1 MSSDKVN
8 PYDAALEQLDRVAAK
23 LNLDRGIHQILRQPK
38 RILMV
43 SVPVKMDDGRT
54 EVFQGCRVQHNDA
67 RGPYKGGLRY
77 HPELTLDEVK
87 ALAMWMTW
95 KCAVLNLPYGGA
107 KGGVCCNT
115 KTMSIGEL
123 ERLTRGYTSMILDIV
138 GPYRDVPAPDMYTN
152 EQTMAWIMDT
162 YSKSKGYSVPES
174 VTGKPVAIGGLEGRV
189 EATARGVVE
198 TIKQAMIHLGKKLE
212 GSSIAVQGFGNVG
225 SNVAKLLHQLG
236 AKVIAVSDSSG
247 GIYAATGLNLALVMS
262 HKQKT
267 GSVQG
272 FEGSKDITNEELLE
286 LECDVLVP
294 AAIESQITRHNA
306 GRIRAKIIAEAAN
319 GPTLPEADEILL
331 KSGSFV
337 IPDILA
343 NAGGVTVS
351 YFEWVQNLNREH
363 WSEAEVDQRL
373 EKRMAD
379 AFADV
384 LKTSQKNSVDMRTAA
399 LMLGVGRVAE
409 AIRILGG

>member
-1 MSSDKVN
+1 MSSEKVN

-23 LNLDRGIHQILRQPK
+23 LKLDRGIHQILRQPK

-54 EVFQGCRVQHNDA
+54 EVFLGCRVQHNDA

-77 HPELTLDEVK
+77 HPGVTLDEVK

-95 KCAVLNLPYGGA
+95 KCAVLDLPYGGA
-107 KGGVCCNT
+107 KGGVRCSA
-115 KTMSIGEL
+115 KTMSIGEV
-123 ERLTRGYTSMILDIV
+123 ERLTRGYASMILDII

-198 TIKQAMIHLGKKLE
+198 TIKQAMIHLGKRVE
-212 GSSIAVQGFGNVG
+212 GSTVAVQGFGNVG
-225 SNVAKLLHQLG
+225 SNIAKLLHQME

-247 GIYAATGLNLALVMS
+247 GVYVAAGLDPALVMS
-262 HKQKT
+262 HKHRT
-267 GSVQG
+267 GSVRG
-272 FEGSKDITNEELLE
+272 MEGSKDIANEELLE

-294 AAIESQITRHNA
+294 AAMESQITRHNA
-306 GRIRAKIIAEAAN
+306 DKIRAKIIAEAAN

-331 KSGSFV
+331 KSGKFV

-351 YFEWVQNLNREH
+351 YFEWVQNLNRQH

-373 EKRMAD
+373 EKKMAD

-384 LKTSQKNSVDMRTAA
+384 LKTSEKNAVDMRTAA
-399 LMLGVGRVAE
+399 LMLGIGRVAE
-409 AIRILGG
+409 AIRILGL